1 MKNPL
6 SATPIF
12 KVVLLLCLFLSV
24 DLVGQNDL
32 KIIRL
37 NLDDVI
43 DLAQSD
49 APDVQISKTKLSNR
63 YWFYQTYLSDY
74 KPQIGLRATFPN
86 LNRSIQSIPLP
97 DGTQAFVSRS
107 FMENSF
113 GLSLS
118 QEVALTGGSV
128 FAFTGLERLDIFK
141 NDLVDRSKS
150 YLSTPF
156 VIGFQQPVFGF
167 NTLKWAKEIE
177 PLRYEEANRQFVE
190 ELEDVA
196 FQSTVLF
203 FDVLIAQLNVQALTK
218 NKADADTLLAI
229 SQGRFSVGRIAE
241 TELLQIELSAM
252 NADANLASAKLQ
264 LQSNTERLR
273 NFLGIE
279 QQVQFELTPPEDIPV
294 FLIDENLALVYAKK
308 YRSESIAF
316 LRRLKEAER
325 EIAEAKANRGLQ
337 MDISGQF
344 GLSQVASS
352 FSNAYEDPLSQQR
365 LTIGLNIP
373 IADWGK
379 AKARMEVAKSNQQ
392 LEQMTVNQERI
403 SFEREISIKVQQFD
417 LLRTQVELANRAYV
431 VSEKRLDITRKR
443 YLIGKIANIE
453 LNLAIQEQDAARR
466 SYYSA
471 LRAFWTAYYELRRLT
486 LYDFAE
492 DKPLVKE

>member
-1 MKNPL
+1 MNK
-6 SATPIF
+6 TPSIRLLVIF
-12 KVVLLLCLFLSV
+12 LFLISFSL
-24 DLVGQNDL
+24 DAQTEP
-32 KIIRL
+32 KIISL
-37 NLDDVI
+37 TLDDVI

-63 YWFYQTYLSDY
+63 YWFYQTYLSDFR
-74 KPQIGLRATFPN
+74 PQVALQATLPN
-86 LNRSIQSIPLP
+86 LNRSFQSIPLP

-113 GLSLS
+113 GINLS
-118 QEVALTGGSV
+118 QEIALTGGSI

-150 YLSTPF
+150 YFATPII
-156 VIGFQQPVFGF
+156 IGFQQPVFGF
-167 NTLKWAKEIE
+167 NQLKWAKEIQ
-177 PLRYEEANRQFVE
+177 PLRYEEANREFVE
-190 ELEDVA
+190 EMEDVA
-196 FQSTVLF
+196 FQSTALF
-203 FDVLIAQLNVQALTK
+203 FEVLIAQLNVKALTK

-252 NADANLASAKLQ
+252 NADANLAAAKLN
-264 LQSNTERLR
+264 LQTNTERLR

-279 QQVQFELTPPEDIPV
+279 QQVNFALFPPEEIPT
-294 FLIDENLALVYAKK
+294 FLIDEALALKYAQK

-316 LRRLKEAER
+316 RRRLKEAER
-325 EIAEAKANRGLQ
+325 DVAEAKANQGLR

-344 GLSQVASS
+344 GLSQVASQLADS
-352 FSNAYEDPLSQQR
+352 YIDPLDQQR
-365 LTIGLNIP
+365 VTIGLNIP

-379 AKARMEVAKSNQQ
+379 AKARMEVARSNQQ
-392 LEQMTVNQERI
+392 LEQMNVQQERI

-417 LLRTQVELANRAYV
+417 LLRTQVELAKRAFD

-466 SYYSA
+466 SYYAA

-486 LYDFAE
+486 LYDFAA
-492 DKPLVKE
+492 DRPLVKE

>member
-1 MKNPL
+1 MNNPS
-6 SATPIF
+6 SARALTKYI
-12 KVVLLLCLFLSV
+12 VALFS
-24 DLVGQNDL
+24 
-32 KIIRL
+32 IISFSLAAQSEPKLISL
-37 NLDDVI
+37 NLEEVI
-43 DLAQSD
+43 ELAQSD
-49 APDVQISKTKLSNR
+49 APDIQISKTKLSNR

-74 KPQIGLRATFPN
+74 RPQIGLQATIPN
-86 LNRSIQSIPLP
+86 LNRSFQSIPLP
-97 DGTQAFVSRS
+97 DGTQAFVSRA

-113 GLSLS
+113 GINLS

-128 FAFTGLERLDIFK
+128 YAFSGLERLDIFK

-150 YLSTPF
+150 YFATPII
-156 VIGFQQPVFGF
+156 IGFEQPVFGF
-167 NTLKWAKEIE
+167 NRLKWAKEIE
-177 PLRYEEANRQFVE
+177 PLRYEEANREFVE
-190 ELEDVA
+190 EMEDVA
-196 FQSTVLF
+196 FRSTALF

-218 NKADADTLLAI
+218 NKADADTLLNI

-252 NADANLASAKLQ
+252 NADANLAAARLQ
-264 LQSNTERLR
+264 LQTNTERLR

-279 QQVQFELTPPEDIPV
+279 QQVTFQLTPPEQIPV
-294 FLIDENLALVYAKK
+294 FMIDEKLALAYAQK

-316 LRRLKEAER
+316 MRRLKEAER
-325 EIAEAKANRGLQ
+325 AIAEAKANQGLR

-344 GLSQVASS
+344 GLNQVAAN
-352 FSNAYEDPLSQQR
+352 FSDSYTDPLDQQR
-365 LTIGLNIP
+365 VTIGLNIP

-392 LEQMTVNQERI
+392 LEQMNVNQERI

-417 LLRTQVELANRAYV
+417 LLRTQVELANRAFE
-431 VSEKRLDITRKR
+431 VSQKRLDITRKR

-466 SYYSA
+466 SYYAA

-486 LYDFAE
+486 LYDFAA
-492 DKPLVKE
+492 DRPLVKD